1 LCAQL
6 TRDLFAIAK
15 FVSLIVSVL
24 KTEKM
29 AVVLLLLLNIC
40 VIQMTS
46 SQSTYDIV
54 QENDVNSCNSCE
66 RTERVLSQMQTAL
79 LQLVTVNTQIQTAVL
94 QLRKDV
100 AELRAANQST
110 VVKGLRIRALCN
122 NSVLDYCK
130 RN

>member
-1 LCAQL
+1 
-6 TRDLFAIAK
+6 
-15 FVSLIVSVL
+15 
-24 KTEKM
+24 
-29 AVVLLLLLNIC
+29 
-40 VIQMTS
+40 
-46 SQSTYDIV
+46 
-54 QENDVNSCNSCE
+54 
-66 RTERVLSQMQTAL
+66 MQTAL